1 MSETGTGL
9 SSGLASNGR
18 VLPFSSKLGFGVGQ
32 LAEGITLSVF
42 NTFVLFYFNQIL
54 GVSGTLTGIALGI
67 ALFFDAVTDPMAGS
81 ISDRLRTRWGRRLP
95 MMAGAALPMGLSVF
109 ALFNPPGGMSE
120 YFYFAWLVTFAVL
133 TRLCLTLYHI
143 PHLAL
148 GAEMTHN
155 SLDRTKVYSY
165 SQLFGTLGQWG
176 FGFLMLTFVFP
187 TTAQF
192 SHGMLNADGYP
203 VLALVA
209 ALGITLS
216 IALCVGGT
224 KKEIPYL
231 PIPQFKVAERFHPGR
246 LYREVRTAFTNHS
259 YRMLVCG
266 LFCAIILLGVEMSFM
281 VYMYIH
287 FWGMETEQMRWIGP
301 ASLAALPISVML
313 APVLTRYLDKRYA
326 LIFLSITIIT
336 CNNIMICLRLF
347 TDWTPDNGS
356 VELLTMLLS
365 FVFVAGLCSPAV
377 LVTVNAM
384 FADVADEQELLTGER
399 QEGVI
404 FSARSFAFKAGA
416 SLASVL
422 TGFTLDLIEFP
433 RGAAPGEVSADIVFR
448 LGLVAGPITSVIG
461 LLILLFY
468 LSYRL
473 DRKRVAEIQRLL
485 AERRRDHNSA
495 AS

>member
-1 MSETGTGL
+1 MSNQ
-9 SSGLASNGR
+9 SASQR
-18 VLPFSSKLGFGVGQ
+18 KLPFSSKLGFGVGQ
-32 LAEGITLSVF
+32 LAEGITLAVF

-67 ALFFDAVTDPMAGS
+67 ALFFDAVTDPLAGS

-95 MMAGAALPMGLSVF
+95 MMAGAALPMGLSIA
-109 ALFNPPGGMSE
+109 ALFNPPGGMPE
-120 YFYFAWLVTFAVL
+120 LFYFGWLVTFAVL

-148 GAEMTHN
+148 GAEMAQEPM
-155 SLDRTKVYSY
+155 DRTRVYGY

-176 FGFLMLTFVFP
+176 FGFLMLSLVFP
-187 TTAQF
+187 TTEEF
-192 SHGMLNADGYP
+192 SHGMLNAGGYP
-203 VLALVA
+203 VLSIVA
-209 ALGITLS
+209 AFGIVVS
-216 IALCVGGT
+216 ISLCVGGT
-224 KKEIPYL
+224 KKEVPYL
-231 PIPQFKVAERFHPGR
+231 PVPRFKVEERFRPGR
-246 LYREVRTAFTNHS
+246 LYRELRTAFTNHS
-259 YRMLVCG
+259 YRMLVSG
-266 LFCAIILLGVEMSFM
+266 LFCAIILLGVEAAFM

-301 ASLAALPISVML
+301 AALAALPLSVVL

-326 LIFLSITIIT
+326 LILLSTIIIT

-347 TDWTPDNGS
+347 TDITPANGTP
-356 VELLTMLLS
+356 ELLMLLLT
-365 FVFVAGLCSPAV
+365 FLFLAGCCSPAV
-377 LVTVNAM
+377 LITVNAM

-416 SLASVL
+416 SLASVFA
-422 TGFTLDLIEFP
+422 GMTLDIIEFP
-433 RGAAPGEVSADIVFR
+433 RGAPPGEVAADVVFR

-461 LLILLFY
+461 LAILMFY

-473 DRKRVAEIQRLL
+473 DRKRVAEIQVELN
-485 AERRRDHNSA
+485 ARRR
-495 AS
+495 ASG

>member
-1 MSETGTGL
+1 MAE
-9 SSGLASNGR
+9 SGLPLNADQR
-18 VLPFSSKLGFGVGQ
+18 LLPFTSKLGFGVGQ
-32 LAEGITLSVF
+32 LAEGITLAVF

-67 ALFFDAVTDPMAGS
+67 ALFFDAITDPLAGS
-81 ISDRLRTRWGRRLP
+81 ISDRLQTRWGRRIP
-95 MMAGAALPMGLSVF
+95 MMAGAAIPMGLSLA
-109 ALFNPPGGMSE
+109 ALFNPPGGMPE
-120 YFYFAWLVTFAVL
+120 LFYFGWLVVFAVL

-148 GAEMTHN
+148 GAEMAQQP
-155 SLDRTKVYSY
+155 LDRTKVYGY

-187 TTAQF
+187 TTVEF

-203 VLALVA
+203 VLSIVA
-209 ALGITLS
+209 ALGIAVS
-216 IALCVGGT
+216 IGLCVWGT

-231 PIPQFKVAERFHPGR
+231 PVAHFKAAERFHPRR
-246 LYREVRTAFTNHS
+246 LYRELRTAFSNHS
-259 YRMLVCG
+259 YRMLVSG
-266 LFCAIILLGVEMSFM
+266 LFCAIILLGVEAAFM

-313 APVLTRYLDKRYA
+313 APVLTRFLDKRWA
-326 LIFLSITIIT
+326 LIGLSLTIIT
-336 CNNIMICLRLF
+336 CNNIMIVLRLF
-347 TDWTPDNGS
+347 TDWTPANGTF
-356 VELLTMLLS
+356 ELLAMLLS
-365 FVFVAGLCSPAV
+365 FVFLAGVCSPAV
-377 LVTVNAM
+377 LITVNSM

-399 QEGVI
+399 QEGII

-422 TGFTLDLIEFP
+422 AGLGLDLIEFP
-433 RGAAPGEVSADIVFR
+433 RGAAPGEVSADVVFR

-461 LLILLFY
+461 ILILLFY

-473 DRKRVAEIQRLL
+473 DRKRVADIHVQLT
-485 AERRRDHNSA
+485 ERRQLNRG
-495 AS
+495 

>member
-1 MSETGTGL
+1 MGNQD
-9 SSGLASNGR
+9 LANTTPEAR
-18 VLPFSSKLGFGVGQ
+18 LLPFTSKLGFGVGQ
-32 LAEGITLSVF
+32 LAEGITLTVF

-54 GVSGTLTGIALGI
+54 GVPGTLTGIALGI
-67 ALFFDAVTDPMAGS
+67 ALFCDAITDPLAGS
-81 ISDRLRTRWGRRLP
+81 ISDRLQTRWGRRHPL
-95 MMAGAALPMGLSVF
+95 MAGAAIPMGLSIV
-109 ALFNPPGGMSE
+109 ALFNPPAGMSE
-120 YFYFAWLVTFAVL
+120 YFYFGWLVVFAVL

-148 GAEMTHN
+148 GAEMAQDY
-155 SLDRTKVYSY
+155 LDRTRVYSY

-187 TTAQF
+187 TTAEF

-203 VLALVA
+203 VLSMVA
-209 ALGITLS
+209 ALGIAVS
-216 IALCVGGT
+216 ISLCVWGT

-231 PIPQFKVAERFHPGR
+231 PEVRFKMAERLHPRR
-246 LYREVRTAFTNHS
+246 LFRELKTAFTNHS

-266 LFCAIILLGVEMSFM
+266 LFCAIILLGVEMAFM

-301 ASLAALPISVML
+301 AALAALPFSVVL

-326 LIFLSITIIT
+326 LIMLSTVIIT

-347 TDWTPDNGS
+347 TDWTPDNGTP
-356 VELLTMLLS
+356 ELLMLLLT
-365 FVFVAGLCSPAV
+365 FLFLAGCCSPAV
-377 LVTVNAM
+377 LITVNAM
-384 FADVADEQELLTGER
+384 FADVADEQELITGER

-416 SLASVL
+416 SLASVFA
-422 TGFTLDLIEFP
+422 GITLDLIEFP
-433 RGAAPGEVSADIVFR
+433 RGAPAGEVAADVVFR

-461 LLILLFY
+461 LGILLFY

-473 DRKRVAEIQRLL
+473 DRQRVAEIQVELN
-485 AERRRDHNSA
+485 ARRQ
-495 AS
+495 ASG

>member
-1 MSETGTGL
+1 MSQDA
-9 SSGLASNGR
+9 ASTTPQAR
-18 VLPFSSKLGFGVGQ
+18 LLPFTSKLGFGVGQ
-32 LAEGITLSVF
+32 LAEGITLAVF

-54 GVSGTLTGIALGI
+54 GVPGTLTGIALGI
-67 ALFFDAVTDPMAGS
+67 ALFFDAVTDPLAGS
-81 ISDRLRTRWGRRLP
+81 ISDRLQTRWGRRHP
-95 MMAGAALPMGLSVF
+95 MMAGAALPMGLSIV
-109 ALFNPPGGMSE
+109 ALFNPPAGMSE
-120 YFYFAWLVTFAVL
+120 YFYFIWLVIFAVL

-148 GAEMTHN
+148 GAEMAQN
-155 SLDRTKVYSY
+155 YLDRTRVYSY

-176 FGFLMLTFVFP
+176 FAFLMMTFVFP
-187 TTAQF
+187 TTAEF
-192 SHGMLNADGYP
+192 SHGMLNANGYL
-203 VLALVA
+203 VLSAVA
-209 ALGITLS
+209 ALGITVS
-216 IALCVGGT
+216 IALCVWGT
-224 KKEIPYL
+224 KKEIPFL
-231 PIPQFKVAERFHPGR
+231 PEARFKMAERLHPRR
-246 LYREVRTAFTNHS
+246 LLRELKTAFSNHS

-266 LFCAIILLGVEMSFM
+266 LFCAIILLGIESAFM

-301 ASLAALPISVML
+301 AALAALPLSVVL

-326 LIFLSITIIT
+326 LIGLSTVIIT

-347 TDWTPDNGS
+347 TDWTPDNGTP
-356 VELLTMLLS
+356 ELLMLLLT
-365 FVFVAGLCSPAV
+365 FLFLAGLCSPAV
-377 LVTVNAM
+377 LITVNAM

-422 TGFTLDLIEFP
+422 TGLTLDLIEFP
-433 RGAAPGEVSADIVFR
+433 RGAAPGEVAADVVFR

-461 LLILLFY
+461 LGILLFY

-473 DRKRVAEIQRLL
+473 DRKRVAEIQLELR
-485 AERRRDHNSA
+485 ARRQG
-495 AS
+495 